1 MMWPRKVE
9 SNLNVAACPLHLAAY
24 YSKVIDSLG
33 CQQDD
38 IWNQVNLKLL
48 RAHLRH
54 FWIRLL
60 GAGRPIINLGSISF
74 DSPHERT
81 RKKENLPVV
90 CLPSLITVHLFCV
103 ARNFILNFIM
113 NPMVIRMKTIV
124 SPGHFQDS
132 RIWLGLH
139 SSPHSWKLM
148 FPFTAIICV
157 YMQIYIHKKYSCI
170 VHKKVLWSWHKTPQ
184 GHILSTKISLPQ
196 RETVQ
201 RIRYKDRR

>member
-1 MMWPRKVE
+1 MWPRKVE
-9 SNLNVAACPLHLAAY
+9 SNLNVAASPSPFAY
-24 YSKVIDSLG
+24 YSKVSDSLG
-33 CQQDD
+33 CQQDN

-48 RAHLRH
+48 QAHLRH
-54 FWIRLL
+54 FWIGLL
-60 GAGRPIINLGSISF
+60 GAGRPTINLGSISF

-90 CLPSLITVHLFCV
+90 CLHSSQVHLFCK
-103 ARNFILNFIM
+103 LNFIM
-113 NPMVIRMKTIV
+113 IPMVIRMKTII
-124 SPGHFQDS
+124 SPGNFQDS
-132 RIWLGLH
+132 RIWLGPH

-157 YMQIYIHKKYSCI
+157 YMQIYIHKKYTCI

-184 GHILSTKISLPQ
+184 GHILSTKKISLPQ

-201 RIRYKDRR
+201 RIRYKDRT